1 MMTHFFTEFIDAVA
15 KTLGLNY
22 PTHST
27 EKASK
32 DTNKDLPSDDPTK
45 PNEYDYL
52 PKINNIRER
61 LHAGSSLPPKIL
73 SNHIDIL
80 EHVCSAL
87 ISKEIILQ
95 ESICDTYI
103 IYIKNALIPLICADI
118 LIFKEQANEESIY
131 YHLDRILRT
140 DNVVTQDGEQRVF
153 RKRSAYKY
161 MLDYIGNCFSPDM
174 GASRSAGLRVA
185 DNFIHELLIY
195 LDELPKKN
203 KGNQTSRSLNRIINA
218 CTERLSPDD
227 LIKYSFIINSIFS
240 AYTAVI
246 ILQDINNKTGM
257 FDHFLN
263 TYIQLAHGTNHLLN
277 HLNNALECALRFD
290 YNAFNEEDEILSATL
305 ECPPLLLVKEKQI
318 ERIDN
323 IINCITPL
331 FGEQLTYTGK
341 KESSLVKL
349 KEQLGYLS
357 QMVTPPPP
365 FYFYRLIIDN
375 NGRLSFKHNLS
386 TPPDS
391 TSSIVFDINIF
402 SAIAELANDK
412 NNRYQNYFYQYKPLL
427 ELLDSIQ
434 KELPDQALNIINQ
447 LHKVNLSLFGFNK
460 YALAVLAIGLMYNQR
475 RSTIKNIS
483 LLPQVNH
490 TINHQGNILIP
501 AYPSCHLG
509 SWLSEDIYIKHSII
523 FGINEYSQYN
533 AFLARA
539 LYCYNFTIARHT
551 TSRGLLTGTLDNNFL
566 NVNFKDLNYRSPLI
580 SHDILERLDSI
591 CGKILNG
598 LDKVSIDDSDPVSFA
613 NFLVRNK
620 IVTRAEL
627 KDNLIHCVTGS
638 SLAVCLLDYVSIVM
652 LFTVPGDEVRNF
664 IKLGEKNNIVKSLF
678 MAYRASLPSHTRK

>member
-61 LHAGSSLPPKIL
+61 LHAGSSLPPNIL

-195 LDELPKKN
+195 LDELPKN

-341 KESSLVKL
+341 KSLVW
-349 KEQLGYLS
+349 
-357 QMVTPPPP
+357 
-365 FYFYRLIIDN
+365 
-375 NGRLSFKHNLS
+375 
-386 TPPDS
+386 
-391 TSSIVFDINIF
+391 
-402 SAIAELANDK
+402 
-412 NNRYQNYFYQYKPLL
+412 
-427 ELLDSIQ
+427 
-434 KELPDQALNIINQ
+434 LN
-447 LHKVNLSLFGFNK
+447 
-460 YALAVLAIGLMYNQR
+460 
-475 RSTIKNIS
+475 
-483 LLPQVNH
+483 
-490 TINHQGNILIP
+490 
-501 AYPSCHLG
+501 
-509 SWLSEDIYIKHSII
+509 W
-523 FGINEYSQYN
+523 
-533 AFLARA
+533 
-539 LYCYNFTIARHT
+539 
-551 TSRGLLTGTLDNNFL
+551 
-566 NVNFKDLNYRSPLI
+566 
-580 SHDILERLDSI
+580 
-591 CGKILNG
+591 
-598 LDKVSIDDSDPVSFA
+598 
-613 NFLVRNK
+613 
-620 IVTRAEL
+620 
-627 KDNLIHCVTGS
+627 
-638 SLAVCLLDYVSIVM
+638 
-652 LFTVPGDEVRNF
+652 
-664 IKLGEKNNIVKSLF
+664 KSN
-678 MAYRASLPSHTRK
+678 